1 MILAAAVST
10 SITLKAGYL
19 HLCDREVISSN
30 HSTQDI
36 VPDLVKYYDE
46 RDFKNVNINIGP
58 YEELTIML
66 YDKTKLI

>member
-1 MILAAAVST
+1 MVPAAAIST
-10 SITLKAGYL
+10 STVLKAGYL

-46 RDFKNVNINIGP
+46 RDFKNVNINSCP
-58 YEELTIML
+58 YEESTIML